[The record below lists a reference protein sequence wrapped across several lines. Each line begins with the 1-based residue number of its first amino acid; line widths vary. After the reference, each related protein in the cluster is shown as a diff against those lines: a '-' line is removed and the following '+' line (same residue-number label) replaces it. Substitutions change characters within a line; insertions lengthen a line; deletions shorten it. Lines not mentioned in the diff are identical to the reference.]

1 MIFHLSI
8 NAHDPA
14 KVAAALAELLGADDI
29 AAPSPPFPP
38 GARMV
43 CRFNERGS
51 MVEVAPIGQA
61 FVPGPDGEVQFAP
74 SETADGSSFHGLFM
88 AAVSEDRVHE
98 IAAAAGWTSALTD
111 AGPFKV
117 INVWLEG
124 RQLIELTTP
133 ELVGDYLALYGP
145 ENREHLDGQLR
156 EVEQTS
162 GPSSNRPPRHSRSR
176 SFAGAPGGRSPGRRR
191 SGGGRGRRPAPGTA
205 RCC

>member
-14 KVAAALAELLGADDI
+14 KVAAVLAELLGADDI

-43 CRFNERGS
+43 CRFDERGS
-51 MVEVAPIGQA
+51 MVEVAPVGHA

-156 EVEQTS
+156 EVEQYLRTHLQ
-162 GPSSNRPPRHSRSR
+162 P
-176 SFAGAPGGRSPGRRR
+176 
-191 SGGGRGRRPAPGTA
+191 TA
-205 RCC
+205 

>member
-38 GARMV
+38 GAHMV
-43 CRFNERGS
+43 CRFDERGS
-51 MVEVAPIGQA
+51 MVEITPAGHA

-74 SETADGSSFHGLFM
+74 SDTAERSGFHGLFM
-88 AAVSEDRVHE
+88 AAVSEERIHE

-156 EVEQTS
+156 EVEQFL
-162 GPSSNRPPRHSRSR
+162 RSQLQ
-176 SFAGAPGGRSPGRRR
+176 P
-191 SGGGRGRRPAPGTA
+191 TA
-205 RCC
+205 

>member
-8 NAHDPA
+8 NALDPA

-29 AAPSPPFPP
+29 AAPTPPFPP

-43 CRFNERGS
+43 CRFDDRGS
-51 MVEVAPIGQA
+51 MVEVAPAGLA
-61 FVPGPDGEVQFAP
+61 FVPGPDGEVRFAP
-74 SETADGSSFHGLFM
+74 YDTAERSSFHGLFM
-88 AAVSEDRVHE
+88 AAVPEQRIHE

-145 ENREHLDGQLR
+145 ENRQHLDAQLS
-156 EVEQTS
+156 EVEQFLRAQLE
-162 GPSSNRPPRHSRSR
+162 PK
-176 SFAGAPGGRSPGRRR
+176 A
-191 SGGGRGRRPAPGTA
+191 
-205 RCC
+205 